1 MKWRSKLMVMIIWK
15 LKSCLMKVN
24 FKNVFGKV
32 EGMFVWIYI
41 VNVEILNKVVSVCFI
56 KIL

>member
-15 LKSCLMKVN
+15 LKNCLMKVN